1 MIDLIRTGKF
11 EIPVLYE
18 DNHLLVVV
26 KPANLP
32 SQGDSSGDED
42 LLSILRDYIGNK
54 YQKPGNVYM

>member
-1 MIDLIRTGKF
+1 MIDLIRAGRF

-32 SQGDSSGDED
+32 VQADTTAMSQPYLIDYTLYFNSA
-42 LLSILRDYIGNK
+42 SIAEA
-54 YQKPGNVYM
+54 Q